1 MNNNNINTVYFGFEK
16 QPYNNIINDENKL
29 KLKKSSIKKIKC
41 NKCNNIIEI
50 KIDYKKDINKKQS
63 DYSEVRV
70 NGTI

>member
-63 DYSEVRV
+63 K
-70 NGTI
+70 